1 MTATAGDRDRCG
13 VSQNQ
18 LEDPM
23 LTSALTVLRRHTRL
37 LAPIAAAITASA
49 AVAGIALATSSTGTG
64 KTITR
69 TTGSPPSST
78 TVGLAAPA
86 GVALQSAIVDVV
98 HSVSPSVVQ
107 IEDRQGLGSG
117 IILDAAGHIVTNN
130 HVVSGATS
138 STVTTSNGTRYP
150 AALVGSFAP
159 DDLAVIKISGAHL
172 KPATFA
178 DSSRLQVGDLAIAI
192 GNPLGLRSSVTDGIV
207 SAFRAAVPES
217 NNVTLPSVIQ
227 TSAAIN
233 PGNSGGALVDIE
245 GRVIGIPTL
254 AATDPQLGGSAPG
267 IGFAIPSNLVTQIAG
282 QIVAHG
288 KVVDSRR
295 AYLGIQVGDTNGSG
309 AFVGSVTAG
318 GPAAKAGMHVGDV
331 IVSVDGK
338 PISTAAELSEVLTTL
353 KPGRRVPVVV
363 STQNGRKTTLL
374 VTLGT
379 YPGS

>member
-1 MTATAGDRDRCG
+1 MLAAMTAPAALTIVCG
-13 VSQNQ
+13 VTQDR

-23 LTSALTVLRRHTRL
+23 LTSALTVLRRHTPL
-37 LAPIAAAITASA
+37 LAPVAAAITASA

-64 KTITR
+64 KTTTR
-69 TTGSPPSST
+69 TTGSPPSSI

-98 HSVSPSVVQ
+98 HSVSPAVVQ
-107 IEDRQGLGSG
+107 IEDQQGLGSG
-117 IILDAAGHIVTNN
+117 IVLDAAGDIVTNN

-138 STVTTSNGTRYP
+138 FTVTTSNGKRYP
-150 AALVGSFAP
+150 ATRVGSFPP

-178 DSSRLQVGDLAIAI
+178 DSSTLQVGDLAIAI
-192 GNPLGLRSSVTDGIV
+192 GNPLGLRSSVTEGIV
-207 SAFRAAVPES
+207 SAFRSAVPES
-217 NNVTLPSVIQ
+217 NNVILPSVIQ

-245 GRVIGIPTL
+245 ARVIGIPTL

-288 KVVDSRR
+288 NVVDSHR
-295 AYLGIQVGDTNGSG
+295 AYLGIEVGDTNGRG
-309 AFVGSVTAG
+309 AFV
-318 GPAAKAGMHVGDV
+318 
-331 IVSVDGK
+331 
-338 PISTAAELSEVLTTL
+338 
-353 KPGRRVPVVV
+353 
-363 STQNGRKTTLL
+363 
-374 VTLGT
+374 
-379 YPGS
+379 